1 MQEKERAFGGQEREL
16 LRQSVR
22 DSTGERTTEL
32 STNNVRGIL
41 LSHVERGGAG
51 EASPSDCRDQPQS
64 DQSKS
69 LHQHSKMSR
78 VRE

>member
-1 MQEKERAFGGQEREL
+1 MREKERAFGGQEREL

-22 DSTGERTTEL
+22 DSTGVRTEL

-51 EASPSDCRDQPQS
+51 EASPSDCRDQ
-64 DQSKS
+64 
-69 LHQHSKMSR
+69 H
-78 VRE
+78 

>member
-1 MQEKERAFGGQEREL
+1 MQEKERAFGGQESEL

-41 LSHVERGGAG
+41 LSHVERVGRGRPHPLTVGTSVSQIRANLCISTLKCLG
-51 EASPSDCRDQPQS
+51 
-64 DQSKS
+64 
-69 LHQHSKMSR
+69 
-78 VRE
+78 